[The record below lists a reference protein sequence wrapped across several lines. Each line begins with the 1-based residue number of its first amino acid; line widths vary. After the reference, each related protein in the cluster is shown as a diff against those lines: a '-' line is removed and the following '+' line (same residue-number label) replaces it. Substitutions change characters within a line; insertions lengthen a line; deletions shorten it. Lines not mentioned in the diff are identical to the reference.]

1 MNPPSPP
8 LRQKLVSGAA
18 RLIAGRPRTV
28 AAVVFLVLAF
38 LWAHLPRLAFRT
50 DVDDFVVENDPVRRL
65 GLSAEAVFTRNEH
78 VIAAFETPDIFTPEN
93 LGRLRA
99 ATDALRTIEGV
110 ADAISLARVE
120 DMKGTEDAFVV
131 EPLVEDIPP
140 AGAAMEALR
149 RRALENPL
157 YRNAL
162 VSVDGRVAAIVVHL
176 AAEPPPG
183 GRAGVVAAIEKTL
196 AGLEKDGPRYRLAG
210 WPITNVKMARF
221 TNADVVRFV
230 PLTLLLTLVTLWWVF
245 RNPRLLLMAGGG
257 ILFTLAATMGLAG
270 LCGIPVSMTV
280 VAVVPL
286 VITLA
291 LSDLVHLFTHLNEE
305 AARGGATRRE
315 ALTRVL
321 EPILFPCFL
330 TSVNTAIGFASL
342 TLTPLPAVGWFG
354 FLAAAGMF
362 FEFLITFGIVAPG
375 LLLFPVETIY
385 RSSSA
390 RRQRAIPRV
399 VSFVHGA
406 VRARPR
412 TALVLCLA
420 AAGVSLF
427 QARRVRV
434 ETSPMEFFPPSNAYR
449 QDIEFVRDRLAGVT
463 VIDLLFR
470 APAPNAFRDPG
481 FLRDLRAAQE
491 KIEAL
496 PGVDKAI
503 SLTDFF
509 MEMNEA
515 FHADD
520 PAHRRLPGTRRMVDQ
535 YLLLYGGE
543 DMREYVN
550 DAFNWTRVR
559 VRLRPDGSAAVLAV
573 LDRIRA
579 ILGEKEWR
587 GAEWGFVGKMA
598 DLVRSQVVMVDGQVQ
613 NILSAVLGIGLVMA
627 VVLRSLPLTL
637 LFLVPNIFPVLVNF
651 GLMGAWGI
659 TLNTG
664 TALIA
669 ASAFGIIVDDT
680 VHFFVR
686 YRERR
691 WAGAAVAD
699 ALHDVTEEKGEASLS
714 AAFVLSM
721 GFGVLMLSEF
731 EPIFY
736 YGLLNVAIMAVGMA
750 GDMVL
755 LKSLFYVGLARRL
768 RSGPCVSPNPG

>member
-1 MNPPSPP
+1 M
-8 LRQKLVSGAA
+8 GAA
-18 RLIAGRPRTV
+18 RLITGRPRIV
-28 AAVVFLVLAF
+28 ASAVLLLLGV

-50 DVDDFVVENDPVRRL
+50 DVDDFVVEKDPIRLL
-65 GLSAEAVFTRNEH
+65 GLAAESVFTRNEH
-78 VIAAFETPDIFTPEN
+78 VVVAFETADLFTPDS
-93 LGRLRA
+93 LRRLRE
-99 ATDALRTIEGV
+99 ATDALLAVEGV

-131 EPLVEDIPP
+131 EPLFDEIPP

-149 RRALENPL
+149 RRTLGNPL

-162 VSVDGRVAAIVVHL
+162 VSGDGRVAAIIVHL
-176 AAEPPPG
+176 SAESPPG

-196 AGLEKDGPRYRLAG
+196 APLEKGGPRFRLAG

-221 TNADVVRFV
+221 TNADVMRFV
-230 PLTLLLTLVTLWWVF
+230 PLTLLLTLGTLWWVF
-245 RNPRLLLMAGGG
+245 RNRRLLLMAGGG
-257 ILFTLAATMGLAG
+257 IVFTLSATMGLAG

-305 AARGGATRRE
+305 AARGGSSRRE
-315 ALTRVL
+315 ALARAL

-342 TLTPLPAVGWFG
+342 MLTPLPAVRWFG

-362 FEFLITFGIVAPG
+362 FEFLITFGVVAPG
-375 LLLFPVETIY
+375 LLLFPVEKIY
-385 RSSSA
+385 RSVEA
-390 RRQRAIPRV
+390 RRRRAIPRL
-399 VSFVHGA
+399 VSFVHEA

-412 TALVLCLA
+412 AALALCLA
-420 AAGVSLF
+420 VVIASLF

-434 ETSPMEFFPPSNAYR
+434 ETSPMEFFPPRNAYR

-463 VIDLLFR
+463 VIDLSFR
-470 APAPNAFRDPG
+470 AADPNAFRDPL
-481 FLRDLRAAQE
+481 FLNRLRAAQE
-491 KIEAL
+491 KIEAI

-520 PAHRRLPGTRRMVDQ
+520 PAQRRLPGTRRMVDQ

-550 DAFNWTRVR
+550 EAFNWTRVR
-559 VRLRPDGSAAVLAV
+559 IRLHADGSAAVLAI
-573 LDRIRA
+573 LGKIRS
-579 ILGEKEWR
+579 ILGETPWPGVEW
-587 GAEWGFVGKMA
+587 EFIGKMA
-598 DLVRSQVVMVDGQVQ
+598 DLVRSQVVMVNGQVQ
-613 NILSAVLGIGLVMA
+613 NILSAVFGIGLVMA

-637 LFLVPNIFPVLVNF
+637 LFLVPNLFPVLVNF
-651 GLMGAWGI
+651 GLMGARGI

-691 WAGAAVAD
+691 WAGVPVAE
-699 ALHDVTEEKGEASLS
+699 ALHEVTEEKGEASLS
-714 AAFVLSM
+714 SAFVLSM
-721 GFGVLMLSEF
+721 GFAVLMLSEF

-750 GDMVL
+750 GDMVF
-755 LKSLFYVGLARRL
+755 LKSLFYIGLASRFRRE
-768 RSGPCVSPNPG
+768 PAPAP